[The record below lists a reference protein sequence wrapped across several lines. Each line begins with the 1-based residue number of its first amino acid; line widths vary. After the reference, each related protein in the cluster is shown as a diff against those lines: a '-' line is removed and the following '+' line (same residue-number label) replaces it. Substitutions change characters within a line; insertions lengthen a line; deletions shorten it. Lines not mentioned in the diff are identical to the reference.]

1 MAGGKADDVSVIVE
15 YASLVAAMAVLTA
28 TLTGAFGQK
37 LAVLPTS
44 SGAAVSTL
52 NAAAN
57 AQKVA
62 AGGARAAYKGAPYS
76 KPVLKYLYAVGWIG
90 GKKSPLSCLF
100 ARVSRGET
108 EQEALGEIRGN
119 AKLVKQLRRV
129 HVGQK
134 LAASVVVAGIAS
146 ACS

>member
-1 MAGGKADDVSVIVE
+1 MLVE

-28 TLTGAFGQK
+28 SLTGAFGQK

-44 SGAAVSTL
+44 SGAALSTL
-52 NAAAN
+52 SAAAG
-57 AQKVA
+57 AQRVP
-62 AGGARAAYKGAPYS
+62 AGEARTAYKRAPYS

-100 ARVSRGET
+100 ARTQPSET
-108 EQEALGEIRGN
+108 EQEALTEIKGN
-119 AKLVKQLRRV
+119 GKLVKQLRRV

-134 LAASVVVAGIAS
+134 LAASVVVKGIAS

>member
-1 MAGGKADDVSVIVE
+1 MIVE

-28 TLTGAFGQK
+28 SLTGAFGQK

-52 NAAAN
+52 NAAASS
-57 AQKVA
+57 QKVP
-62 AGGARAAYKGAPYS
+62 AGGARAAYKRAPYS

-100 ARVSRGET
+100 ARTQET
-108 EQEALGEIRGN
+108 ETKQEALAEIRGN

-134 LAASVVVAGIAS
+134 QAASVVVAGIAS

>member
-1 MAGGKADDVSVIVE
+1 VLVIVE

-28 TLTGAFGQK
+28 SLTGAFGQK

-44 SGAAVSTL
+44 SGAAISTL
-52 NAAAN
+52 NAASGS
-57 AQKVA
+57 QKVPA
-62 AGGARAAYKGAPYS
+62 AGARAAYKRAPYS

-100 ARVSRGET
+100 ARTQPDQT
-108 EQEALGEIRGN
+108 EQEALSEIRGN
-119 AKLVKQLRRV
+119 GKLVKQLRRV
-129 HVGQK
+129 HVAQK
-134 LAASVVVAGIAS
+134 QAASVVVEGIAS

>member
-1 MAGGKADDVSVIVE
+1 MLVE

-28 TLTGAFGQK
+28 SLTGAFGQK
-37 LAVLPTS
+37 LSVLPTS
-44 SGAAVSTL
+44 SGTAISTL
-52 NAAAN
+52 NAAAG
-57 AQKVA
+57 AQKVP
-62 AGGARAAYKGAPYS
+62 AGGARAAYKKAPYS

-100 ARVSRGET
+100 ARTQPSET
-108 EQEALGEIRGN
+108 EQEALGEIRKN
-119 AKLVKQLRRV
+119 TKLAQQLRRV

-134 LAASVVVAGIAS
+134 LAATVVVKGIAS

>member
-1 MAGGKADDVSVIVE
+1 MIVE

-28 TLTGAFGQK
+28 SLTGAFGQK
-37 LAVLPTS
+37 LSVLPTS
-44 SGAAVSTL
+44 SGAALSTL
-52 NAAAN
+52 NAAAG
-57 AQKVA
+57 AQKVP
-62 AGGARAAYKGAPYS
+62 AGGARAAYKRAPYS

-100 ARVSRGET
+100 ARTQRSET
-108 EQEALGEIRGN
+108 EREALTEIKKNG
-119 AKLVKQLRRV
+119 KLVKQLSRV

-134 LAASVVVAGIAS
+134 LAASVVVTGIAS

>member
-1 MAGGKADDVSVIVE
+1 MLVE

-28 TLTGAFGQK
+28 SLTGALGQK
-37 LAVLPTS
+37 LSVLPTS
-44 SGAAVSTL
+44 SGAALSTL
-52 NAAAN
+52 NAAAG
-57 AQKVA
+57 AQKVP
-62 AGGARAAYKGAPYS
+62 AGGTRAAYKRAPYS

-100 ARVSRGET
+100 ARTQPSET
-108 EQEALGEIRGN
+108 EQEALVEIKENG
-119 AKLVKQLRRV
+119 KLVKQLRRV

-134 LAASVVVAGIAS
+134 LAASVVVTGIAS